1 MEKRIVMAKGNMA
14 QWTESDSYA
23 AMEAEEKEEDLYGP
37 FDDVSE
43 LQKGIK
49 AWGHAILI
57 KSAVSSQSDLFWYLL
72 FCIGNRL

>member
-23 AMEAEEKEEDLYGP
+23 DMEAAEKEEDLQGP
-37 FDDVSE
+37 FDDISE
-43 LQKGIK
+43 PPKGIK
-49 AWGHAILI
+49 YERMLYLI

-72 FCIGNRL
+72 FCTGNRL